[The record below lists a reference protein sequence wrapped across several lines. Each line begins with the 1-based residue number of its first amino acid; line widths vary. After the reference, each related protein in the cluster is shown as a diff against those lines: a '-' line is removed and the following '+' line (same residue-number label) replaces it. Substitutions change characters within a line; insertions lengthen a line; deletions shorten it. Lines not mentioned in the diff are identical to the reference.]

1 MEWYYIVCNLS
12 RDDFKGGFYM
22 GVIKNMH
29 DYITQFNTVNLPVDD
44 IIQFVQK
51 VRPEAWNPAW
61 KQSQVDNDIY
71 QFWLGADFTFEAAYY
86 ETYAEQ
92 LNVLS

>member
-1 MEWYYIVCNLS
+1 
-12 RDDFKGGFYM
+12 M
-22 GVIKNMH
+22 GVIKNMQ
-29 DYITQFNTVNLPVDD
+29 DYITEFNTVNLPVDD

-92 LNVLS
+92 LNVLSQKDKRMNLAIESRISVQ